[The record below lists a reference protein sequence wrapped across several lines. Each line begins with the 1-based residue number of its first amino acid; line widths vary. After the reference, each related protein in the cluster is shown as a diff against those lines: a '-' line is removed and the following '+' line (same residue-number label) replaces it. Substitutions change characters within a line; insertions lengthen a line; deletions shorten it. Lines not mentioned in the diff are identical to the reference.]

1 MAQYLV
7 WIDGVRNRQRVAQH
21 QGEQG
26 LYRQRQHGHQLHSQV
41 ECFAQC
47 SGRHLACRRSP
58 INICQNDVCVQ
69 PDTEARE
76 GEQSLLLPQSQGFL
90 VANRVTSDLKV
101 PSSHCEESAA
111 ETNYHEVQRKAGVPT
126 HQGTRNVAE
135 VMGNCLG
142 LTRDRTLGW
151 RS

>member
-1 MAQYLV
+1 MP
-7 WIDGVRNRQRVAQH
+7 
-21 QGEQG
+21 
-26 LYRQRQHGHQLHSQV
+26 QL
-41 ECFAQC
+41 
-47 SGRHLACRRSP
+47 
-58 INICQNDVCVQ
+58 
-69 PDTEARE
+69 
-76 GEQSLLLPQSQGFL
+76 QGFL

-101 PSSHCEESAA
+101 PFSHCEESAA

-126 HQGTRNVAE
+126 HQGTRNMAE